1 MVEIQTTLATLRGL
15 ICSIGLIFALA
26 TVLKYR
32 TVTTWDTEDD
42 NITRKRSANLG
53 IVRILAK
60 LRTCGRDGYDRS
72 EVGT

>member
-53 IVRILAK
+53 IVMTLAK
-60 LRTCGRDGYDRS
+60 LRHCDRDG
-72 EVGT
+72 

>member
-32 TVTTWDTEDD
+32 TLTAWDTEDD

-60 LRTCGRDGYDRS
+60 LRDCDRDG
-72 EVGT
+72 